1 MGGYMKVEINDR
13 EYRLKLNLRARIK
26 LAKYYSDEVEMYKKA
41 GIGDLEV
48 ITKIIYCSLQECQ
61 FSYEAFLESYPDI
74 KESYEMFYKV
84 FQKLIED
91 AGNPLSIEIK
101 EKSEEK
107 VEERKSDKTDFR
119 ELIITLISKGYKQE
133 EVLDMTYWDINL
145 IFEADYKRLEREVFH
160 TNALINTIA
169 GIVGSKET
177 IDILGRKKKE
187 EYRDYSTF
195 HEIGIL
201 LNKKRIN

>member
-1 MGGYMKVEINDR
+1 MRVEINDK
-13 EYRLKLNLRARIK
+13 EYKLKLNLRTRIK
-26 LAKYYSDEVEMYKKA
+26 LSKYYPDEIEMYKKA
-41 GIGDLEV
+41 EMGNLEI
-48 ITKIIYCSLQECQ
+48 ITKIIYCSLQGSQ
-61 FSYEAFLESYPDI
+61 LSYEEFLESYPDI

-91 AGNPLSIEIK
+91 AGNPLNIEIK
-101 EKSEEK
+101 EKSDIKIEEK
-107 VEERKSDKTDFR
+107 KSEKIDFR
-119 ELIITLISKGYKQE
+119 ELIITLMSKGYKQE

-145 IFEADYKRLEREVFH
+145 IFEADYKHLEREVFH

-201 LNKKRIN
+201 LDKKRIN

>member
-1 MGGYMKVEINDR
+1 MKVEINDR

-48 ITKIIYCSLQECQ
+48 IIKIIYCSLQECQ
-61 FSYEAFLESYPDI
+61 LSYEVFLESYPDI

-84 FQKLIED
+84 FQKLIEN
-91 AGNPLSIEIK
+91 AGNPLNIEIK
-101 EKSEEK
+101 EKSEGK
-107 VEERKSDKTDFR
+107 IKERKLDKTDFR
-119 ELIITLISKGYKQE
+119 ELIIILMSKGYKQE

-160 TNALINTIA
+160 TNALINTIV

-177 IDILGRKKKE
+177 IDILGRKKKD
-187 EYRDYSTF
+187 EYRDYSTL

-201 LNKKRIN
+201 LDKKRIN

>member
-1 MGGYMKVEINDR
+1 MRVEINDK
-13 EYRLKLNLRARIK
+13 EYKLKLNLRTRIK
-26 LAKYYSDEVEMYKKA
+26 LSKYYPDEIEMYKKA
-41 GIGDLEV
+41 GMGNLEI
-48 ITKIIYCSLQECQ
+48 ITKIIYCSLQGSQ
-61 FSYEAFLESYPDI
+61 LSYEEFLESYPDI

-91 AGNPLSIEIK
+91 AGNPLNIEIK
-101 EKSEEK
+101 EKSDIKIEEK
-107 VEERKSDKTDFR
+107 KSEKIDFR
-119 ELIITLISKGYKQE
+119 KLIITVMSKGYKQE

-145 IFEADYKRLEREVFH
+145 IFEADYKHLEREVFH

-177 IDILGRKKKE
+177 IDILERKKKE

-201 LNKKRIN
+201 LDKKRIN

>member
-1 MGGYMKVEINDR
+1 MRVEINDKK
-13 EYRLKLNLRARIK
+13 YKLKLNLRARIK
-26 LAKYYSDEVEMYKKA
+26 LSKYYSDEIEMYKKA
-41 GIGDLEV
+41 GMGNPEI
-48 ITKIIYCSLQECQ
+48 ITKIIYCSLQEYQ
-61 FSYEAFLESYPDI
+61 LSYEEFLGSYPDI

-84 FQKLIED
+84 FQKLIEN
-91 AGNPLSIEIK
+91 AGNPLNIEIK
-101 EKSEEK
+101 EKSDIKIEEK
-107 VEERKSDKTDFR
+107 KSEKIDFR
-119 ELIITLISKGYKQE
+119 ELIITLMSKGYKQE

-145 IFEADYKRLEREVFH
+145 IFEADYKHLEREVFH

-187 EYRDYSTF
+187 EYRNYSTF

-201 LNKKRIN
+201 LDKKRIN

>member
-1 MGGYMKVEINDR
+1 MRVEINDK
-13 EYRLKLNLRARIK
+13 EYKLKLNLRARIK
-26 LAKYYSDEVEMYKKA
+26 LSKYYSDEIEMYKKA
-41 GIGDLEV
+41 GMGNPEI
-48 ITKIIYCSLQECQ
+48 ITKIIYCSLQEYQ
-61 FSYEAFLESYPDI
+61 LSYEEFLGSYPDI

-84 FQKLIED
+84 FQKLIEN
-91 AGNPLSIEIK
+91 AGNPLNIEIK
-101 EKSEEK
+101 EKSAIKIEEK
-107 VEERKSDKTDFR
+107 KSEKIDFR
-119 ELIITLISKGYKQE
+119 ELIITLMSKGYKQE

-145 IFEADYKRLEREVFH
+145 IFEADYKHLEREVFH

-201 LNKKRIN
+201 LDKKRIN

>member
-1 MGGYMKVEINDR
+1 
-13 EYRLKLNLRARIK
+13 
-26 LAKYYSDEVEMYKKA
+26 MYKKA
-41 GIGDLEV
+41 GMGNPEI
-48 ITKIIYCSLQECQ
+48 ITKIIYCSLQEYQ
-61 FSYEAFLESYPDI
+61 LSYEEFLGSYPDI

-84 FQKLIED
+84 FQKLIENV
-91 AGNPLSIEIK
+91 GNPLNIEIK
-101 EKSEEK
+101 EKSDIKIEEK
-107 VEERKSDKTDFR
+107 KAEKIDFR
-119 ELIITLISKGYKQE
+119 ELIITLMSKGYKQE

-145 IFEADYKRLEREVFH
+145 IFEADYKSLEREVFH

-201 LNKKRIN
+201 LGKKRIN

>member
-1 MGGYMKVEINDR
+1 MRVEINDK
-13 EYRLKLNLRARIK
+13 EYKLKLNLRARIK
-26 LAKYYSDEVEMYKKA
+26 LSKYYSDEIEMYKKA
-41 GIGDLEV
+41 GMGNPEI
-48 ITKIIYCSLQECQ
+48 ITKIIYCSLQEYQ
-61 FSYEAFLESYPDI
+61 LSYEEFLESYPDI

-91 AGNPLSIEIK
+91 AGNPLNIEIK
-101 EKSEEK
+101 EKSDIKIEEK
-107 VEERKSDKTDFR
+107 KAEKIDFR
-119 ELIITLISKGYKQE
+119 ELIITLMSKGYKQE

-145 IFEADYKRLEREVFH
+145 IFEADYKSLEREVFH
-160 TNALINTIA
+160 TNALINTIT

-201 LNKKRIN
+201 LDKKRIN

>member
-1 MGGYMKVEINDR
+1 MRVEINDK
-13 EYRLKLNLRARIK
+13 EYKLKLNLRARIK
-26 LAKYYSDEVEMYKKA
+26 LSKYYSDEIEMYKKA
-41 GIGDLEV
+41 GMGNPEI
-48 ITKIIYCSLQECQ
+48 ITKIIYCSLQEYQ
-61 FSYEAFLESYPDI
+61 LSYEEFLGSYPDI

-84 FQKLIED
+84 FQKLIEN
-91 AGNPLSIEIK
+91 AGNPLNIEIK
-101 EKSEEK
+101 EKSAIKIEEK
-107 VEERKSDKTDFR
+107 KSEKIDFR
-119 ELIITLISKGYKQE
+119 ELIITLMSKGYKQE

-145 IFEADYKRLEREVFH
+145 IFEADYKHLEREVFH

-201 LNKKRIN
+201 LDKKRINID

>member
-1 MGGYMKVEINDR
+1 MRVEINDK
-13 EYRLKLNLRARIK
+13 EYKLKLNLRARIK
-26 LAKYYSDEVEMYKKA
+26 LSKYYSDEIEMYKKA
-41 GIGDLEV
+41 GMGNLEI
-48 ITKIIYCSLQECQ
+48 ITKIIYCSLQEYQ
-61 FSYEAFLESYPDI
+61 LSYEEFLGSYPDI

-84 FQKLIED
+84 FQKLIEN
-91 AGNPLSIEIK
+91 AGNPLNIEIK
-101 EKSEEK
+101 EKSAIKIEEK
-107 VEERKSDKTDFR
+107 KSEKIDFR
-119 ELIITLISKGYKQE
+119 ELIITLMSKGYKQE

-145 IFEADYKRLEREVFH
+145 IFEADYKHLEREVFH

-187 EYRDYSTF
+187 EYRNYSTF

-201 LNKKRIN
+201 LDKKRIN

>member
-1 MGGYMKVEINDR
+1 MKVEINDR

-26 LAKYYSDEVEMYKKA
+26 LAKYHSDEVEMYKKA
-41 GIGDLEV
+41 GIGDLEA

-61 FSYEAFLESYPDI
+61 LSYEAFLESYPDI

-84 FQKLIED
+84 FQKLIEG

-119 ELIITLISKGYKQE
+119 ELITTLMSKGYKQE

-145 IFEADYKRLEREVFH
+145 IFEADYKHLEREVFH

-195 HEIGIL
+195 HEIGTL

>member
-1 MGGYMKVEINDR
+1 
-13 EYRLKLNLRARIK
+13 
-26 LAKYYSDEVEMYKKA
+26 MYKKA
-41 GIGDLEV
+41 GMGNPEI
-48 ITKIIYCSLQECQ
+48 ITKIIYCSLQEYQ
-61 FSYEAFLESYPDI
+61 LSYEEFLGSYPDI

-84 FQKLIED
+84 FQKLIEN
-91 AGNPLSIEIK
+91 AGNPLNIEIK
-101 EKSEEK
+101 EKSAIKIEEK
-107 VEERKSDKTDFR
+107 KSEKIDFR
-119 ELIITLISKGYKQE
+119 ELIITLMSKGYKQE

-145 IFEADYKRLEREVFH
+145 IFEADYKHLEREVFH

-187 EYRDYSTF
+187 EYRNYSTF

-201 LNKKRIN
+201 LDKKRIN

>member
-1 MGGYMKVEINDR
+1 MRVEINDK
-13 EYRLKLNLRARIK
+13 EYKLKLNLRARIK
-26 LAKYYSDEVEMYKKA
+26 LSKYYSDEIEMYKKA
-41 GIGDLEV
+41 GMGNLEI
-48 ITKIIYCSLQECQ
+48 ITKIIYCSLQEYQ
-61 FSYEAFLESYPDI
+61 LSYEEFLGSYPDI

-84 FQKLIED
+84 FQKLIEN
-91 AGNPLSIEIK
+91 AGNPLNIEIK
-101 EKSEEK
+101 EKSDIKIEEK
-107 VEERKSDKTDFR
+107 KAEKIDFR
-119 ELIITLISKGYKQE
+119 ELIITLMSKGYKQE
-133 EVLDMTYWDINL
+133 EVLDMTCWDINL
-145 IFEADYKRLEREVFH
+145 IFEADYKHLEREVFH

-201 LNKKRIN
+201 LDKKRINID

>member
-1 MGGYMKVEINDR
+1 MRVEINDK
-13 EYRLKLNLRARIK
+13 EYKLKLNLRARIK
-26 LAKYYSDEVEMYKKA
+26 LSKYYSDEIEMYKKA
-41 GIGDLEV
+41 GMGNPEI
-48 ITKIIYCSLQECQ
+48 ITKIIYCSLQGSQ
-61 FSYEAFLESYPDI
+61 LSYEEFLESYPDI

-91 AGNPLSIEIK
+91 AGNPLNIEIK
-101 EKSEEK
+101 EKSDIKIEEK
-107 VEERKSDKTDFR
+107 KSEKIDFR
-119 ELIITLISKGYKQE
+119 EFIITVMSKGYKQE

-145 IFEADYKRLEREVFH
+145 IFEADYKHLEREVFH

-187 EYRDYSTF
+187 EYRNYSTF

-201 LNKKRIN
+201 LDKKRIN

>member
-1 MGGYMKVEINDR
+1 MRVEINDK
-13 EYRLKLNLRARIK
+13 EYKLKLNLRARIK
-26 LAKYYSDEVEMYKKA
+26 LSKYYSDEIEMYKKA
-41 GIGDLEV
+41 GMGNPEI
-48 ITKIIYCSLQECQ
+48 ITKIIYCSLQEYQ
-61 FSYEAFLESYPDI
+61 LSYEEFLGSYPDI

-84 FQKLIED
+84 FQKLIEN
-91 AGNPLSIEIK
+91 AGNPLNIEIK
-101 EKSEEK
+101 EKSAIKIEEK
-107 VEERKSDKTDFR
+107 KSEKIDFR
-119 ELIITLISKGYKQE
+119 ELIITLMSKGYKQE

-145 IFEADYKRLEREVFH
+145 IFEADYKHLEREVFH

-187 EYRDYSTF
+187 EYRNYSTF

-201 LNKKRIN
+201 LDKKRINID

>member
-1 MGGYMKVEINDR
+1 MRVEINDK
-13 EYRLKLNLRARIK
+13 EYKLKLNLRARIK
-26 LAKYYSDEVEMYKKA
+26 LSKYYSDEIEMYKKA
-41 GIGDLEV
+41 GMGNLEI
-48 ITKIIYCSLQECQ
+48 ITKIIYCSLQGSQ
-61 FSYEAFLESYPDI
+61 LSYEEFLESYPDI

-91 AGNPLSIEIK
+91 AGNPLNIEIK
-101 EKSEEK
+101 EKSDIKIEEK
-107 VEERKSDKTDFR
+107 KSEKIDFR
-119 ELIITLISKGYKQE
+119 EFIITVMSKGYKQE

-201 LNKKRIN
+201 LDKKRIN

>member
-1 MGGYMKVEINDR
+1 MRVEINDK
-13 EYRLKLNLRARIK
+13 EYKLKLNLRARIK
-26 LAKYYSDEVEMYKKA
+26 LSKYYSDEIEMYKKA
-41 GIGDLEV
+41 GMGNLEI
-48 ITKIIYCSLQECQ
+48 ITKIIYYSLQEYQ
-61 FSYEAFLESYPDI
+61 LSYEEFLGSYPDI

-91 AGNPLSIEIK
+91 AGNPLNIEIK
-101 EKSEEK
+101 EKSAIKIEEK
-107 VEERKSDKTDFR
+107 KSEKIDFR
-119 ELIITLISKGYKQE
+119 ELIITLMSKGYKQE

-145 IFEADYKRLEREVFH
+145 IFEADYKHLEREVFH

-187 EYRDYSTF
+187 EYRDYLTF

-201 LNKKRIN
+201 LDKKRIN

>member
-1 MGGYMKVEINDR
+1 MRVEINDK
-13 EYRLKLNLRARIK
+13 EYKLKLNLRARIK
-26 LAKYYSDEVEMYKKA
+26 LSKYYSDEIEMYKKA
-41 GIGDLEV
+41 GMGNLEI
-48 ITKIIYCSLQECQ
+48 ITKIIYCSLQEYQ
-61 FSYEAFLESYPDI
+61 LSYEEFLGSYPDI

-84 FQKLIED
+84 FQKLIEN
-91 AGNPLSIEIK
+91 AGNPLNIEIK
-101 EKSEEK
+101 EKSDIKIEEK
-107 VEERKSDKTDFR
+107 KSEKIDFR
-119 ELIITLISKGYKQE
+119 ELIITLMSKGYKQE

-145 IFEADYKRLEREVFH
+145 IFEADYKHLEREVFH

-187 EYRDYSTF
+187 EYRNYSTF

-201 LNKKRIN
+201 LDKKRIN

>member
-1 MGGYMKVEINDR
+1 MRVEINDK

-26 LAKYYSDEVEMYKKA
+26 LAKYYSDEIEMYKKA
-41 GIGDLEV
+41 EMGNLEA
-48 ITKIIYCSLQECQ
+48 ITKIIYCSFQECQ
-61 FSYEAFLESYPDI
+61 LSYKAFLESYPDI

-91 AGNPLSIEIK
+91 AGNPLNIE
-101 EKSEEK
+101 SEEK
-107 VEERKSDKTDFR
+107 PDRKIDERKTGKTDFR
-119 ELIITLISKGYKQE
+119 ELIITLMSKGYKQE

-145 IFEADYKRLEREVFH
+145 IFEADYKHLEREVFH

-169 GIVGSKET
+169 GIVGSKKT
-177 IDILGRKKKE
+177 IDILGRKKKD

-195 HEIGIL
+195 HEIGTL
-201 LNKKRIN
+201 LDKKRINID

>member
-1 MGGYMKVEINDR
+1 MRVEINDK
-13 EYRLKLNLRARIK
+13 EYKLKLNLRARIK
-26 LAKYYSDEVEMYKKA
+26 LSKYYSDEIEMYKKA
-41 GIGDLEV
+41 GMGNLEI
-48 ITKIIYCSLQECQ
+48 ITKIIYCSLQEYQ
-61 FSYEAFLESYPDI
+61 LSYEEFLGSYPDI

-91 AGNPLSIEIK
+91 AGNPLNIEIK
-101 EKSEEK
+101 EKSAIKIEEK
-107 VEERKSDKTDFR
+107 KSEKIDFR
-119 ELIITLISKGYKQE
+119 ELIITLMSKGYKQE

-145 IFEADYKRLEREVFH
+145 IFEADYKHLEREVFH

-187 EYRDYSTF
+187 EYRDYLTF

-201 LNKKRIN
+201 LDKKRIN

>member
-1 MGGYMKVEINDR
+1 MRVEINDK
-13 EYRLKLNLRARIK
+13 EYKLKLNLRARIK
-26 LAKYYSDEVEMYKKA
+26 LSKYYSDEIEMYKKA
-41 GIGDLEV
+41 GMGNLEI
-48 ITKIIYCSLQECQ
+48 ITKIFYYSLQEYQ
-61 FSYEAFLESYPDI
+61 LSYEEFLGSYPDI

-91 AGNPLSIEIK
+91 AGNPLNIEIK
-101 EKSEEK
+101 EKSAIKIEEK
-107 VEERKSDKTDFR
+107 KSEKIDFR
-119 ELIITLISKGYKQE
+119 ELIITLMSKGYKQE

-145 IFEADYKRLEREVFH
+145 IFEADYKHLEREVFH

-187 EYRDYSTF
+187 EYRDYLTF

-201 LNKKRIN
+201 LDKKRIN

>member
-1 MGGYMKVEINDR
+1 MRVEINDK
-13 EYRLKLNLRARIK
+13 EYKLKLNLRARIK
-26 LAKYYSDEVEMYKKA
+26 LSKYYSDEIEMYKKA
-41 GIGDLEV
+41 GMGNPEI
-48 ITKIIYCSLQECQ
+48 ITKIIYCSLQEYQ
-61 FSYEAFLESYPDI
+61 LSYEEFLGSYPDI

-84 FQKLIED
+84 FQKLIEN
-91 AGNPLSIEIK
+91 AGNPLNIEIK
-101 EKSEEK
+101 EKSAIKIEEK
-107 VEERKSDKTDFR
+107 KSEKIDFR
-119 ELIITLISKGYKQE
+119 ELIITLMSKGYKQE

-145 IFEADYKRLEREVFH
+145 IFEADYKHLEREVFH

-187 EYRDYSTF
+187 EYRNYSTF

-201 LNKKRIN
+201 LDKKRIN

>member
-1 MGGYMKVEINDR
+1 MRVEINDK
-13 EYRLKLNLRARIK
+13 EYKLKLNLRARIK
-26 LAKYYSDEVEMYKKA
+26 LSKYYSDEIEMYKKA
-41 GIGDLEV
+41 GMGNPEI
-48 ITKIIYCSLQECQ
+48 ITKIIYCSLQEYQ
-61 FSYEAFLESYPDI
+61 LSYEEFLGSYPDI

-84 FQKLIED
+84 FQKLIEN
-91 AGNPLSIEIK
+91 AGNPLNIEIK
-101 EKSEEK
+101 EKSAIKIEEK
-107 VEERKSDKTDFR
+107 KSEKIDFR
-119 ELIITLISKGYKQE
+119 ELIITLMSKGYKQE
-133 EVLDMTYWDINL
+133 EVLNMTYWDINL
-145 IFEADYKRLEREVFH
+145 IFEADYKQLEREVFH

-201 LNKKRIN
+201 LDKKRINID

>member
-1 MGGYMKVEINDR
+1 MRVEINDK
-13 EYRLKLNLRARIK
+13 EYKLKLNLRARIK
-26 LAKYYSDEVEMYKKA
+26 LSKYYSDEIEMYKKA
-41 GIGDLEV
+41 GMGNPGI
-48 ITKIIYCSLQECQ
+48 ITKIIYCSLQEYQ
-61 FSYEAFLESYPDI
+61 LSYEEFLGSYPDI

-84 FQKLIED
+84 FQKLIEN
-91 AGNPLSIEIK
+91 AGNPLNIEIK
-101 EKSEEK
+101 EKSAIKIEEK
-107 VEERKSDKTDFR
+107 KSEKIDFR
-119 ELIITLISKGYKQE
+119 ELIITLMSKGYKQE

-145 IFEADYKRLEREVFH
+145 IFEADYKHLEREVFH

-187 EYRDYSTF
+187 EYRNYSTF

-201 LNKKRIN
+201 LDKKRINID

>member
-1 MGGYMKVEINDR
+1 MRVEINDK
-13 EYRLKLNLRARIK
+13 EYKLKLNLRARIK
-26 LAKYYSDEVEMYKKA
+26 LSKYYSDEIEMYKKA
-41 GIGDLEV
+41 GMGNLEI
-48 ITKIIYCSLQECQ
+48 ITKIIYCSLQGSQ
-61 FSYEAFLESYPDI
+61 LSYEEFLESYPDI

-91 AGNPLSIEIK
+91 AGNPLNIEIK
-101 EKSEEK
+101 EKSDIKIEEK
-107 VEERKSDKTDFR
+107 KSEKIDFR
-119 ELIITLISKGYKQE
+119 EFIITVMSKGYKQE

-145 IFEADYKRLEREVFH
+145 IFEADYKSLEREVFH

-195 HEIGIL
+195 HEIGTL

>member
-1 MGGYMKVEINDR
+1 MKVEINDR

-107 VEERKSDKTDFR
+107 IEERKSDKTDFR
-119 ELIITLISKGYKQE
+119 ELIITLMSKGYKQE

-145 IFEADYKRLEREVFH
+145 IFEADYKHLEREVFH

-195 HEIGIL
+195 HEIGTL
-201 LNKKRIN
+201 LDKKRIN

>member
-1 MGGYMKVEINDR
+1 MRVEINDK
-13 EYRLKLNLRARIK
+13 EYKLKLNLRARIK
-26 LAKYYSDEVEMYKKA
+26 LSKYYSDEIEMYKKA
-41 GIGDLEV
+41 GMGNPEI
-48 ITKIIYCSLQECQ
+48 ITKIIYCSLQEYQ
-61 FSYEAFLESYPDI
+61 LSYEEFLGSYPDI

-84 FQKLIED
+84 FQKLIEN
-91 AGNPLSIEIK
+91 AGNPLNIEIK
-101 EKSEEK
+101 EKSAIKIEEK
-107 VEERKSDKTDFR
+107 KSEKIDFR
-119 ELIITLISKGYKQE
+119 ELIITLMSKGYKQE

-145 IFEADYKRLEREVFH
+145 IFDADYKHLEREVFH

-187 EYRDYSTF
+187 EYRNYSTF

-201 LNKKRIN
+201 LDKKRIN

>member
-1 MGGYMKVEINDR
+1 MKLEINGN
-13 EYRLKLNLRARIK
+13 EYKLKLDLRARLKLSK
-26 LAKYYSDEVEMYKKA
+26 HYVDETEMYTKA
-41 GIGDLEV
+41 GERDFET
-48 ITKIIYCSLQECQ
+48 ITRIIHASLHGYEY
-61 FSYEAFLESYPDI
+61 SYEYFLQSYPAV
-74 KESYEMFYKV
+74 KESYEALYKL
-84 FQKLIED
+84 FQKLIGE
-91 AGNPLSIEIK
+91 AGNPFELESKTNTQTENR
-101 EKSEEK
+101 EP
-107 VEERKSDKTDFR
+107 VKTDFR
-119 ELIITLISKGYKQE
+119 ELIITLMSKGYKQE

-145 IFEADYKRLEREVFH
+145 IFEADYKHLEREVFH

-201 LNKKRIN
+201 LDKKRIN

>member
-1 MGGYMKVEINDR
+1 MRVEINDK
-13 EYRLKLNLRARIK
+13 EYKLKLNLRARIK
-26 LAKYYSDEVEMYKKA
+26 LSKYYSDEIEMYKKA
-41 GIGDLEV
+41 GMGNLEI
-48 ITKIIYCSLQECQ
+48 ITKIIYCSLQGSQ
-61 FSYEAFLESYPDI
+61 LSYEEFLGSYPDI

-91 AGNPLSIEIK
+91 AGNPLNIEIK
-101 EKSEEK
+101 EKSDIKIEEK
-107 VEERKSDKTDFR
+107 KSEKIDFR
-119 ELIITLISKGYKQE
+119 ELIITLMSKGYKQE

-145 IFEADYKRLEREVFH
+145 IFEADYKHLEREVFH

-201 LNKKRIN
+201 LDKKRIN